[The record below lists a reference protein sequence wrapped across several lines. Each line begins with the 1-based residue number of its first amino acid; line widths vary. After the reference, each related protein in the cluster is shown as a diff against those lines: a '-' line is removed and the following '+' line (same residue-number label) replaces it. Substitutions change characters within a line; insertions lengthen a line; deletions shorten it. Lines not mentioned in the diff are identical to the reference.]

1 MPRCIDPDLSYCLID
16 GRPLFLDLA
25 ADRYFH
31 LSDALE
37 CAFLAHLRGAT
48 ASASDTGRLRGRGL
62 LPAVARDGAQPAS
75 TAIDAPRESAMEPM
89 QHGKAVRAGAALGAF
104 SDVSVVQLQLR
115 YRTLKDTLASM
126 ARYRDA
132 RAHVQDSGLSHALQH
147 RLCEASAAFRIPRLY
162 HPAATRCLPDSI
174 ALVRFLARR
183 GLFAHLVF
191 GVVAAPLSAHCWVQV
206 RHLVLNDTVGNA
218 CAHTPIR
225 VV

>member
-25 ADRYFH
+25 ADRYFR

-37 CAFLAHLRGAT
+37 RAFLAHLQGT
-48 ASASDTGRLRGRGL
+48 ALPASDTRRLRGRGIT
-62 LPAVARDGAQPAS
+62 PDMAPPGTQQASGA
-75 TAIDAPRESAMEPM
+75 IEVPRKSAME
-89 QHGKAVRAGAALGAF
+89 QVSRDTSFKVDATLGVF
-104 SDVSVVQLQLR
+104 RDVCSVHLQLR

-126 ARYRDA
+126 ATYRGE
-132 RAHVQDSGLSHALQH
+132 RAKMHGTGLSAALQQ
-147 RLCEASAAFRIPRLY
+147 RFCEASAAFLLPRLY
-162 HPAATRCLPDSI
+162 VPVATRCLPDSI

-191 GVVAAPLSAHCWVQV
+191 GVMADPLSAHCWVQA
-206 RHLVLNDTVGNA
+206 RHMVLNDTVGNA

>member
-25 ADRYFH
+25 ADRYFR

-37 CAFLAHLRGAT
+37 RVFLAHLEGA
-48 ASASDTGRLRGRGL
+48 ALSASDTRRLRGRGIT
-62 LPAVARDGAQPAS
+62 PAAPHGMQASGA
-75 TAIDAPRESAMEPM
+75 IEVPRTSAMERASRDTPF
-89 QHGKAVRAGAALGAF
+89 KVDAAVGVFR
-104 SDVSVVQLQLR
+104 DVCSVHLQLR
-115 YRTLKDTLASM
+115 YLTLKGTLASM
-126 ARYRDA
+126 AAYRGERANALDTDPSDA
-132 RAHVQDSGLSHALQH
+132 MQQQ
-147 RLCEASAAFRIPRLY
+147 LCEASAAFLLTRLY
-162 HPAATRCLPDSI
+162 VPAATRCLPDSI

-191 GVVAAPLSAHCWVQV
+191 GVVADPLSAHCWVQA
-206 RHLVLNDTVGNA
+206 RHMVLNDTVGNA